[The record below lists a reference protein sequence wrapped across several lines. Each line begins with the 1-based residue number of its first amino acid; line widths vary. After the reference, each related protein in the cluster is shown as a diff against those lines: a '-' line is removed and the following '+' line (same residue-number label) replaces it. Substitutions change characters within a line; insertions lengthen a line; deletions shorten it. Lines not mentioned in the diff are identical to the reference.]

1 MGWNSSPPPLPRR
14 LIDRWKARV
23 EEARNEGKRVD
34 RRGVNR
40 INENGEWRAN
50 NALFPLWTWPLFDV
64 SWNNFQL

>member
-23 EEARNEGKRVD
+23 EEARNEGKRVRD

-40 INENGEWRAN
+40 KWRMAREQRVIPT
-50 NALFPLWTWPLFDV
+50 LDV
-64 SWNNFQL
+64 ATFRRLVE

>member
-40 INENGEWRAN
+40 KWRMARQEK
-50 NALFPLWTWPLFDV
+50 ATL
-64 SWNNFQL
+64 

>member
-1 MGWNSSPPPLPRR
+1 MGWNSSPPPPFPRR

-40 INENGEWRAN
+40 INENGARTTRYST
-50 NALFPLWTWPLFDV
+50 LDV
-64 SWNNFQL
+64 ATFRRLVE